1 MRQHLHHL
9 AVPTKQATST
19 LLRRHIANKIKITAM
34 YRHFDVAGDLDLMNL
49 DWFHYNRNTI

>member
-49 DWFHYNRNTI
+49 D